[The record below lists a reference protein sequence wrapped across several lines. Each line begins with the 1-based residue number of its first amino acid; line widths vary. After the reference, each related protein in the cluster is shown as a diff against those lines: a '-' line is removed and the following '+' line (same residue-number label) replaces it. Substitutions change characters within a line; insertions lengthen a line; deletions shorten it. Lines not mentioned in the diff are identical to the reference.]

1 MCAVYKLKLKPDGE
15 IIRKIKE
22 RYGEEIAMDYLD
34 AQLFPKSTAPV
45 LGPSRKIAL
54 LKWGFPVSGKSRIV
68 FNARAESLT
77 QKPMFKSCIQNRC
90 IVPATGFF
98 EWGEAGGKKQKYE
111 IETDDEVMYFA
122 ALFKKFYDSNGEKVF
137 CYTIITTPPN
147 DEMAKI
153 HSRMPAIL
161 DAEGQQKWLDP
172 QTDPADILL
181 PYPKSLV
188 ISRAE

>member
-1 MCAVYKLKLKPDGE
+1 MCAVYKLMLKPSGE

-22 RYGEEIAMDYLD
+22 RYGEEIAMEYLD

-45 LGPSRKIAL
+45 LGPGRKIAL
-54 LKWGFPVSGKSRIV
+54 LKWGFPVSGKSITV
-68 FNARAESLT
+68 FNARAETLT
-77 QKPMFKSCIQNRC
+77 QKPMFKNCIQNRC

-98 EWGEAGGKKQKYE
+98 EWGEADGKKQKFE

-122 ALFKKFYDSNGEKVF
+122 AIFKKCYDSSGEKFF

-161 DAEGQQKWLDP
+161 DADGQQKWLDP

-181 PYPKSLV
+181 PYSKGLT

>member
-54 LKWGFPVSGKSRIV
+54 LRWGFPVSGKSRTV